1 MASGPENDAMMTQT
15 GNQDSSLRFIF
26 DDADIRGEWVRLD
39 EALHS
44 INSAHAYSKS
54 TRILLGQ
61 FAIAAVLIS
70 NNLKYQGK
78 IVLQAKSAGPLNL
91 LMVECTSDGEIR
103 GIARGDIAAVADD
116 PMNLIPEGQ
125 LVITIERNGG
135 QRYQGIVPLDDES
148 LARSLDHYF
157 LQSEQLNTRF
167 WLFADGTRAAGIML
181 QQLPA
186 QIRQDAG
193 EREKQWQE
201 AEILAGTATA
211 DELYSL
217 EPAAMLHRLYH
228 EQTVRVFEPQPV
240 VFCCSCSRERSLNA
254 LGTLAPSEL
263 DEIFEEQGVID
274 MTCEMCGTPYT
285 FDRNDLSGL
294 AEPPILH

>member
-1 MASGPENDAMMTQT
+1 MTQA
-15 GNQDSSLRFIF
+15 GNHDSSLRFLF

-39 EALHS
+39 DALQC
-44 INSAHAYSKS
+44 INNAHVYSHS

-61 FAIAAVLIS
+61 FAVAAVLIS

-78 IVLQAKSAGPLNL
+78 IVLQARSTGPLSL
-91 LMVECTSDGEIR
+91 IMLECTSNGEIR

-116 PMNLIPEGQ
+116 PMSLIPEGQ
-125 LVITIERNGG
+125 LVITIERDGG
-135 QRYQGIVPLDDES
+135 QRYQGIVPLNDES

-167 WLFADGTRAAGIML
+167 WLFADGTRAAGLML

-186 QIRQDAG
+186 QIRQDAA

-201 AEILAGTATA
+201 AEVLASTVTAQ
-211 DELYSL
+211 ELYEL
-217 EPAAMLHRLYH
+217 EPIAIVHRLYH
-228 EQTVRVFEPQPV
+228 EQAVRVFEPQPV

-254 LGTLAPSEL
+254 LATLTASEL
-263 DEIFEEQGVID
+263 EEILEEQGVID

-285 FDRNDLSGL
+285 FDRGDLPGL

>member
-1 MASGPENDAMMTQT
+1 MTQA
-15 GNQDSSLRFIF
+15 GIHDSSLRFLF

-39 EALHS
+39 DALQC
-44 INSAHAYSKS
+44 INNAHAYSHS

-61 FAIAAVLIS
+61 FAVAAVLIS

-78 IVLQAKSAGPLNL
+78 IVLQARSAGPLSL
-91 LMVECTSDGEIR
+91 VMLECTSDGEIR

-116 PMNLIPEGQ
+116 PMSLLPEGQ
-125 LVITIERNGG
+125 LVITIERDGG

-167 WLFADGTRAAGIML
+167 WLFADGTHAAGLML

-186 QIRQDAG
+186 QIRQDAV

-201 AEILAGTATA
+201 AEVLASTVTAQ
-211 DELYSL
+211 ELYEL
-217 EPAAMLHRLYH
+217 EPTTIVHRLYH
-228 EQTVRVFEPQPV
+228 EQAVRIFEPQPV

-254 LGTLAPSEL
+254 LATLAASEL
-263 DEIFEEQGVID
+263 EEIFEEQDVID

-285 FDRNDLSGL
+285 FNRGDLPRL
-294 AEPPILH
+294 ADPPILH

>member
-1 MASGPENDAMMTQT
+1 MTQA
-15 GNQDSSLRFIF
+15 GNQDSSARFLF

-39 EALHS
+39 GALQS
-44 INSAHAYSKS
+44 INDAHAYSQS

-78 IVLQAKSAGPLNL
+78 IVLQARSAGPLSL
-91 LMVECTSDGEIR
+91 LMVECTSAGEIR

-116 PMNLIPEGQ
+116 PMHLIPDGQ
-125 LVITIERNGG
+125 LVITIEREGG

-167 WLFADGTRAAGIML
+167 WLFADGVRAVGLML

-186 QIRQDAG
+186 QIQQDAQD
-193 EREKQWQE
+193 RENQWHE
-201 AEILAGTATA
+201 AEVLADTVTA
-211 DELYSL
+211 DELYEL
-217 EPAAMLHRLYH
+217 DPEAMLHRLYH
-228 EQTVRVFEPQPV
+228 EQPLRIFEPKTV
-240 VFCCSCSRERSLNA
+240 VFRCSCSRERSLNA
-254 LGTLAPSEL
+254 LGTLSSSEL
-263 DEIFEEQGVID
+263 EDIIEEQGVID

-285 FDRNDLSGL
+285 FNRGDLPGL